1 MNLMGGLYVILFS
14 FNMINFIANDII
26 ALYRQNKGGTLQLD
40 NHMSYQ
46 APSDSAAIS
55 VSQTPPSESGTWRDF
70 INITKPGIIRSNLIA
85 AFAGMWVAS
94 QWDFQYGLMI
104 MTLLGTI
111 LVMAS
116 SCVFNNFFDRELDL
130 KMERTR
136 ERSLPTGRLKPLVV
150 LWYAIILGVVGLAV
164 LFTFSGFLAGIFGVI
179 GAFVYVVIY
188 TLWLKRSSTWSTS
201 VGAISGAMPPVIG
214 YVAVTG
220 TVDMG
225 AWLLFAMLFLWQPPH
240 FWALGIRRVE
250 EYRAAGYPLLPV
262 VKGIKRTKIQM
273 IPYLVVLIPVP
284 ILMYVYGYAGIYY
297 MIISLALSVIWLY
310 LAVKGF
316 QAKDDEVWAKKVFLF
331 SINYLTV
338 SLIALILNT
347 TF

>member
-1 MNLMGGLYVILFS
+1 ME
-14 FNMINFIANDII
+14 
-26 ALYRQNKGGTLQLD
+26 
-40 NHMSYQ
+40 NHISY
-46 APSDSAAIS
+46 PVSSDSVAIS
-55 VSQTPPSESGTWRDF
+55 ENKKPSNESGTWRDF
-70 INITKPGIIRSNLIA
+70 YNITKPGIIRSNLIA
-85 AFAGMWVAS
+85 AFAGFWVAS
-94 QWDFQYGLMI
+94 QWDFQYGKMI

-116 SCVFNNFFDRELDL
+116 SCVFNNYFDRELDL

-136 ERSLPTGRLKPLVV
+136 DRSLPMGRLKPTVV
-150 LWYAIILGVVGLAV
+150 LWYAIILGILGLTV
-164 LFTFSGFLAGIFGVI
+164 LFAFSGVLAGLFGIV
-179 GAFVYVVIY
+179 GMAVYVLIY

-220 TVDMG
+220 KVDMG
-225 AWLLFAMLFLWQPPH
+225 AVLLFALLFLWQPPH

-273 IPYLVVLIPVP
+273 IPYLIALIPVP

-297 MIISLALSVIWLY
+297 MVISLVLSLVWLY
-310 LAVKGF
+310 LSLQGF
-316 QAKDDEVWAKKVFLF
+316 KAKNDEVWAKKVFLF
-331 SINYLTV
+331 SINYLTL
-338 SLIALILNT
+338 SLIILIINT
-347 TF
+347 TH